1 MFEKMATRYPDNAHY
16 QFINNFKLLIKRI
29 APGSIKTTVD
39 FVIILH
45 GILSEVK
52 ETNARNLI
60 ISIPTDSILFKKK
73 IKTWTFKYLLPQM
86 QTIGIR
92 RVAFVMQHK
101 NVDHPEIIHNKKKG
115 FEVGIFSYLSEATAW
130 IMELST
136 GPYRTAICGKDLPQH
151 CKIQL

>member
-1 MFEKMATRYPDNAHY
+1 MATRYPDNAHY
-16 QFINNFKLLIKRI
+16 EFINNFKLLIKKI
-29 APGSIKTTVD
+29 APGGIKTTVD
-39 FVIILH
+39 FVLILH

-52 ETNARNLI
+52 ETKARNLI
-60 ISIPTDSILFKKK
+60 ITIPTDSILFKKK

-86 QTIGIR
+86 QTIGIM

-101 NVDHPEIIHNKKKG
+101 YLDHPEIIHNAEKD

-136 GPYRTAICGKDLPQH
+136 GPYRTASCGKDLSQQ
-151 CKIQL
+151 CGTKSKL